1 MFTDTRVAVTTL
13 VGLMA
18 ITLIGGFF
26 QHNTLVIACE
36 PHEEVTKCALRAQSK
51 VVNRI

>member
-13 VGLMA
+13 VGLMT

-36 PHEEVTKCALRAQSK
+36 PHEEVTKCALHAQSK
-51 VVNRI
+51 IVNRI